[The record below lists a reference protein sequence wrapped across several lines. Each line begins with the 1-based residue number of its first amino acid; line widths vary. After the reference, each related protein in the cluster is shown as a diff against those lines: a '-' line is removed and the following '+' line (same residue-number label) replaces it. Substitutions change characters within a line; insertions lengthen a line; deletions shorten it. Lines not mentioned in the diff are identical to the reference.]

1 MTLGFLFYLPIPG
14 RLSSLNFLFPR
25 RFFISVPPLHILQIM
40 FIKNLYGKKKKK
52 KKRNLYGETA
62 LVVQWL
68 RLHAPKAGG
77 LGSIP
82 GRETRIPHAAWHS
95 LKKKKRKLHCASPPL
110 SVKGALA
117 ITGPNVKPP
126 WPH

>member
-1 MTLGFLFYLPIPG
+1 M
-14 RLSSLNFLFPR
+14 
-25 RFFISVPPLHILQIM
+25 V
-40 FIKNLYGKKKKK
+40 KKKKK
-52 KKRNLYGETA
+52 NLYGETA

-95 LKKKKRKLHCASPPL
+95 LKKKKKEAALCQPSAKCKGGISHNRPQCQASLAPL
-110 SVKGALA
+110 RLCTPS
-117 ITGPNVKPP
+117 
-126 WPH
+126 